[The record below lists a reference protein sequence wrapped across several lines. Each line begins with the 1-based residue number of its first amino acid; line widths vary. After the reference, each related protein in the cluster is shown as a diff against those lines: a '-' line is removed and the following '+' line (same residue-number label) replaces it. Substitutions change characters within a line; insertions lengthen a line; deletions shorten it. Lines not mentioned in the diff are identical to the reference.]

1 MRPTFLARLVNG
13 PLFDPVVY
21 VRLLNL
27 KSALLFDCGRFEGLS
42 NREILSLDS
51 VFISHL
57 HMDHLMG
64 FDHVLRVILHREKP
78 LHVYGPEGVMEKI
91 ISRLMSYTWN
101 LTQGY
106 PLRIVIHEV
115 QRHGVNTCT
124 ASAQNAFKPSPV
136 STAGRQGAAI
146 ASTPF
151 SSMEAVVLDHNVPC
165 LGFLLKEPFHIN
177 IQASRIAEKGYET
190 GAWIG
195 ELKRLI
201 LEGRMGDVVEV
212 PYTGGVM
219 SKSVE
224 ALARDLVIIS
234 RGQKIAYITDIRA
247 SDENMAHIRE
257 TFKEVDV
264 LFIEAYYLDERR
276 RQAFEKGH
284 LTAIQAGMIAKM
296 LHAKKVVPMH
306 ISPRY
311 HDQAGEILNELE
323 LSRNSS

>member
-177 IQASRIAEKGYET
+177 IQASRIAEKGRNR
-190 GAWIG
+190 AWIG
-195 ELKRLI
+195 ELKRPSLKA
-201 LEGRMGDVVEV
+201 VWV
-212 PYTGGVM
+212 
-219 SKSVE
+219 
-224 ALARDLVIIS
+224 S
-234 RGQKIAYITDIRA
+234 RGSAVYGRGHDKA
-247 SDENMAHIRE
+247 S
-257 TFKEVDV
+257 
-264 LFIEAYYLDERR
+264 RR
-276 RQAFEKGH
+276 LPGPGYH
-284 LTAIQAGMIAKM
+284 LQG
-296 LHAKKVVPMH
+296 
-306 ISPRY
+306 
-311 HDQAGEILNELE
+311 Q
-323 LSRNSS
+323 